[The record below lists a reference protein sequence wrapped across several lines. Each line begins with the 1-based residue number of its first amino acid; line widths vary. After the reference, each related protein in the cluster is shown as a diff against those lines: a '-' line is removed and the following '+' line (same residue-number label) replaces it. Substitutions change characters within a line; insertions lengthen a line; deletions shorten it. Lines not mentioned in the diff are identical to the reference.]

1 MEQKKFSKF
10 VIASIKR
17 TAQNC
22 YPLVRKKNKLLA
34 TIEQAQEEL
43 KMLQTQIDAYQIP
56 IKAATGGYST
66 EDLITRTVVDTGK
79 VDKDGK
85 PVTMVQW
92 NLTYPDTVVPPVV
105 ETISVNQEMEE
116 QVKAEIA
123 ENEAV
128 ENIGEENFHF

>member
-105 ETISVNQEMEE
+105 EATPVNHPTASEEEGKE
-116 QVKAEIA
+116 QVIA
-123 ENEAV
+123 GMENTDKEV
-128 ENIGEENFHF
+128 FSY

>member
-22 YPLVRKKNKLLA
+22 YPLVRKKTKLLA

-66 EDLITRTVVDTGK
+66 EELITRTVVDTGK

-92 NLTYPDTVVPPVV
+92 NLTYPDTVVPPAEETPVDTPVTTEGEVV
-105 ETISVNQEMEE
+105 EQTN
-116 QVKAEIA
+116 
-123 ENEAV
+123 ENEESA
-128 ENIGEENFHF
+128 NDLPFNY